1 MNLTDSKVKNVDN
14 NYFLNQ
20 NSILIP
26 VPNLYKTAILTR
38 KFLFN
43 AAYRENN
50 MAFLQ
55 AIMTM
60 MLFLLQKSFYF

>member
-38 KFLFN
+38 KFHFN

-50 MAFLQ
+50 MVFL
-55 AIMTM
+55 
-60 MLFLLQKSFYF
+60 